1 MFQIT
6 MLSERCP
13 VALCIASFLFLHVQ
27 GKTFP
32 FRKSQLTFLSNSVAM
47 PTVITAY
54 PPSESGEVFQDD
66 WDYKVEQSKTPLL
79 QKLQQNHTLP
89 PAANETVGTIKA
101 KFILKKVCHCEI
113 VQSTKKKR
121 NKGRLWK
128 TKLLTTCGVDSIIL
142 TTIR

>member
-1 MFQIT
+1 

-27 GKTFP
+27 
-32 FRKSQLTFLSNSVAM
+32 AM

-89 PAANETVGTIKA
+89 PAANETVGPAFVGTRPRENDA
-101 KFILKKVCHCEI
+101 F
-113 VQSTKKKR
+113 
-121 NKGRLWK
+121 
-128 TKLLTTCGVDSIIL
+128 
-142 TTIR
+142 TTIC